1 MTTDTTA
8 AHLATIINRWGDL
21 HDALTTHTSAP
32 WPPAGRMSDYLA
44 QLDAADREIV
54 RQKRAQD
61 RAAERSPDQI
71 GETSPPLNIDT
82 LDTMRAVEAAL
93 VHLADAIASA
103 IQRGPAREIRA
114 AGPLD
119 EAGVKLHM
127 ATLLDA
133 RDRRRWSLTAPTYRR
148 APYAAA
154 WLLARVEDAPGPF
167 RTLTAVQRDH
177 IASVARAATRRVE
190 QALGM
195 AVHRAKVGEPC
206 PKCRGQLR
214 VEGGDG
220 TAPAV
225 KCRGCG
231 ATWCERESA
240 A

>member
-8 AHLATIINRWGDL
+8 AHLRTIIDRWGDL
-21 HDALTTHTSAP
+21 HDALATPTYTS
-32 WPPAGRMSDYLA
+32 WPPSGLTNYFAG
-44 QLDAADREIV
+44 LDALAREEARQLRAD
-54 RQKRAQD
+54 Q

-71 GETSPPLNIDT
+71 GESVAAIDIPT
-82 LDTMRAVEAAL
+82 FDTMRAVEAAL
-93 VHLADAIASA
+93 VHLADVTASA
-103 IQRGPAREIRA
+103 VQRGPAPEIRA

-127 ATLLDA
+127 ATLVDA

-167 RTLTAVQRDH
+167 RTLTGVQRDH
-177 IASVARAATRRVE
+177 IASVARTAARRVE

-195 AVHRAKVGEPC
+195 AQLRGTVDRPC
-206 PKCRGQLR
+206 PKCRGRLSLS
-214 VEGGDG
+214 GGDG

-225 KCRGCG
+225 KCVGCG
-231 ATWCERESA
+231 ATWSDRA
-240 A
+240 AA